1 MVKKW
6 AIEWTILLVCF
17 NLGQT
22 TRILRTQGA
31 KIAYIL
37 FTLLGIP
44 LTVLTLRA
52 TGHIFNILVYS
63 SITFI
68 NAKIFNRQLTPNIH
82 IKALILN
89 VILFLFQVIH
99 GTLIYCLTQKWSIID
114 SLVYTVSV
122 VFTISNSR
130 EKRVN
135 QRYKMNSSRD
145 KSFRIWFNVFTF
157 FAYTILASVAWSA
170 HHFTRHMRF
179 KAQNQQL
186 AKNGNQCP
194 WVEVTRSHTASPS
207 KSTRERETDRESVCW
222 VALPVIDLWKVQ
234 QRENRFS
241 ACFYSCFPQE

>member
-1 MVKKW
+1 MNSF
-6 AIEWTILLVCF
+6 TDLCF

-22 TRILRTQGA
+22 TRILQTQGG
-31 KIAYIL
+31 KIAYIP

-52 TGHIFNILVYS
+52 TGQRFNILVYS

-89 VILFLFQVIH
+89 VILFLFLVIL
-99 GTLIYCLTQKWSIID
+99 GTLIYCLTQNWSVVD

-130 EKRVN
+130 EKLVN
-135 QRYKMNSSRD
+135 QQYGMNSNKD
-145 KSFRIWFNVFTF
+145 KMFRILFNVFTF
-157 FAYTILASVAWSA
+157 FVYATLASVAWSA

-179 KAQNQQL
+179 KAQNHQL

-207 KSTRERETDRESVCW
+207 KSTRERETDRESVC
-222 VALPVIDLWKVQ
+222 
-234 QRENRFS
+234 
-241 ACFYSCFPQE
+241 